1 MKTFS
6 INAEYDKGYAKGYA
20 AAQAEYTLDKAM
32 CKLYTSKEL
41 FDVFAPNFDFVVGE
55 QELVEKSLQSG
66 FITLHTEA
74 SERGLLQYR
83 INEEGNNAD

>member
-41 FDVFAPNFDFVVGE
+41 FDIIAPNFGFELDE
-55 QELVEKSLQSG
+55 QELIKKGLECG
-66 FITLHTEA
+66 FLTLYSEA
-74 SERGLLQYR
+74 SERGLKQYR
-83 INEEGNNAD
+83 INEDF

>member
-41 FDVFAPNFDFVVGE
+41 FTVFAPNFNFELDE
-55 QELVEKSLQSG
+55 QELVEKGLQTG
-66 FITLHTEA
+66 FITLYPEA
-74 SERGLLQYR
+74 SERGLKQFK
-83 INEEGNNAD
+83 INEDY